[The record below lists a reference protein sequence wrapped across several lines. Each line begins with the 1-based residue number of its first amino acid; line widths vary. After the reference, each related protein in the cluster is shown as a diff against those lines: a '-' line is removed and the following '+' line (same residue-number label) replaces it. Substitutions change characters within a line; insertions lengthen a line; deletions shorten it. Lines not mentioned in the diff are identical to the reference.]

1 MPRWSNDEQV
11 SKDIRFTM
19 NLAKKMSC
27 LLTNDGGTSWM
38 FQFAGVKTLKIFGLT
53 DAKKFL
59 DQAFQK
65 VFLFKNMGIS
75 QLLITL
81 WKNTRKS

>member
-1 MPRWSNDEQV
+1 MMEELLDV
-11 SKDIRFTM
+11 SICR
-19 NLAKKMSC
+19 
-27 LLTNDGGTSWM
+27 
-38 FQFAGVKTLKIFGLT
+38 VETLKIFGLT
-53 DAKKFL
+53 DAKSFL

-81 WKNTRKS
+81 EEYEKLNSFRKALNFWRRVGSNPR